1 MAGAVRDSRDI
12 GEVAEVIKSMQ
23 EAFCIGDT
31 EFIRHDPT
39 MVWLLCQILLTSL
52 TMNGEAWFLRQMRLH
67 SVS

>member
-1 MAGAVRDSRDI
+1 MRATALVAGAVRDNMDI

-39 MVWLLCQILLTSL
+39 VAWLLCQIYSP
-52 TMNGEAWFLRQMRLH
+52 A
-67 SVS
+67 